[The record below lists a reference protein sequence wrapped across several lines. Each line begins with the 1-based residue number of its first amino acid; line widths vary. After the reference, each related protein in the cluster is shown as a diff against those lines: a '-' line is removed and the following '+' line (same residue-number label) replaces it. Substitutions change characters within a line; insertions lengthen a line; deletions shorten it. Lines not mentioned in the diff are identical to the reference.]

1 MTGTLSI
8 RDEIVEIIG
17 TMSER
22 KLYAL
27 RDLLVDDD
35 DTLSEDEKVLLA
47 QCRKDIREHPKSF
60 TPWEQVR
67 REV

>member
-1 MTGTLSI
+1 MTETLSI

-17 TMSER
+17 TMPER

-27 RDLLVDDD
+27 RDLLVDED
-35 DTLSEDEKVLLA
+35 DTLSEDEKTLLD
-47 QCRKDIREHPKSF
+47 QCRKDIREHPENF